1 MNNSEQKTQVDTPTQ
16 VEPPAKGIIALL
28 EKLIFNN
35 RRWVLVVF
43 TIMTLFMGWSATNL
57 KVDAGF
63 LKLLPLKHEYMQTFV
78 FYKEFGGA
86 NRVLIAL
93 TVEQGDIFTPE
104 FFDTLK
110 AVTDEVFF
118 IPGVDRSR
126 VSSLFT
132 PDVRFTEVV
141 EDGIAG
147 GNVIPADFSNTPEG
161 LAQVRQ
167 NLLKSRYLGRLVAN
181 DFSGAIISAQLLE
194 IDPLTGEKLDYVT
207 VATQLEEKI
216 RGKYQSDEISVH
228 IIGFAKV
235 IGDITDGAGKV
246 ILFFVFAFFIT
257 ALLVYFYSQSL
268 RITLIPLACSI
279 VAVIWQLGMLPLM
292 GFGIDPMSILVP
304 FLVFA
309 IGVSHGVQMISSM
322 GAEMVDGSSCEQ
334 ASRRSFRR
342 LLIPGGIALASDT
355 IGFLTILLIQIQIIQ
370 EMAITA
376 SVGVAAIIFT
386 NLILLPIMLSYLN
399 LGDDYRRKLA
409 QRKARLSRVWVRLAL
424 VSKPK
429 GATVVILLALVLL
442 SFGLY
447 KGTDVKIGDLH
458 AGVPELWPDSRY
470 NLDSKLITERFS
482 IGVDIISTIIE
493 APKEGCIQYDIMSRV
508 DNFEWHMRN
517 TPGVQSVIGLAGV
530 AKLVN
535 AGWNEG
541 SPKWRVLSRNQSN
554 LAEAVAYT
562 PTSTGLLNDDCSVMP
577 VLIFTTDHRAETIE
591 GVIASVKAFRDSN
604 GRDDMRFLL
613 ATGNVGVMAASNEAV
628 AAAQF
633 PMLLYVFSAIIILC
647 LVTFRS
653 LSATAC
659 IVLPLA
665 LVSLLAYALM
675 NMLEIGLKV
684 NTLPVVALGVGIGVD
699 YGIYIY
705 SRFQEEL
712 KKGISLATAY
722 KNTLSITGSG
732 VVFTGITLAIGV
744 ATWIF
749 SPLKFQADMGILL
762 TFMFLVNMLGAIL
775 LLPALAWLI
784 AYLKPKK
791 IS

>member
-1 MNNSEQKTQVDTPTQ
+1 MSNDEQKMQNEMPAQ
-16 VEPPAKGIIALL
+16 MEPPTKGFISFL
-28 EKLIFNN
+28 ENLIFNN
-35 RRWVLVVF
+35 RRWVLAIF
-43 TIMTLFMGWSATNL
+43 TVMTLFMGWSATNL

-63 LKLLPLKHEYMQTFV
+63 LKLLPLNHEYMKTFV

-93 TVEQGDIFTPE
+93 TVDEGDIFTPE

-132 PDVRFTEVV
+132 PNVRFTEVV

-147 GNVIPADFSNTPEG
+147 GNVVPADFRNTAEG

-167 NLLKSRYLGRLVAN
+167 NLLKSQYMGRLVAN
-181 DFSGAIISAQLLE
+181 DFSGAIVSAQLLE
-194 IDPLTGEKLDYVT
+194 IDPLTGEKLDYVK
-207 VATQLEEKI
+207 VAALLEENI
-216 RGKYQSDEISVH
+216 RGKHQTDKINVH

-235 IGDITDGAGKV
+235 IGDITDGAAKV

-257 ALLVYFYSQSL
+257 AMLVYFYSQSL
-268 RITLIPLACSI
+268 RITLIPLACSL

-304 FLVFA
+304 FLIFA

-322 GAEMVDGSSCEQ
+322 GAEVSNGSSCEQ

-386 NLILLPIMLSYLN
+386 NLILLPVMLSFLN
-399 LGDDYRRKLA
+399 LGDDYRKKLV
-409 QRKARLSRVWVRLAL
+409 QRKARLAGVWSALAQ

-429 GATVVILLALVLL
+429 GATVVLLLAVLLL
-442 SFGLY
+442 SFGLW

-470 NLDSKLITERFS
+470 NLDSKIITERFS
-482 IGVDIISTIIE
+482 IGVDILTTIVE
-493 APKEGCIQYDIMSRV
+493 APVEGCIQYDIMTQLDS
-508 DNFEWHMRN
+508 FEWHMRN

-541 SPKWRVLSRNQSN
+541 APKWRVLSRNQSN

-577 VLIFTTDHRAETIE
+577 VLIFTSDHKAETINR
-591 GVIASVKAFRDSN
+591 VIASVKEFRDMN
-604 GRDDMRFLL
+604 DRDDMNFLL

-628 AAAQF
+628 DAAQF
-633 PMLLYVFSAIIILC
+633 PMLIYVFSAIIILC
-647 LVTFRS
+647 LITFRS
-653 LSATAC
+653 LIATLC

-675 NMLEIGLKV
+675 SMLEIGLKV

-705 SRFQEEL
+705 SRLQEEL
-712 KKGISLATAY
+712 KKGVSLSVAY
-722 KNTLSITGSG
+722 ENTLSVTGIG

-744 ATWIF
+744 ATWMF

-775 LLPALAWLI
+775 LLPALARLI
-784 AYLKPKK
+784 ATIKPGN
-791 IS
+791 